1 MILIFINYDEK
12 LEKTANSVRNII
24 LELLLWNR
32 SKHNIHQYKTEIGTD
47 VWFKIK
53 ELYKYFE
60 FFGKQF
66 NLQSKH
72 LNF

>member
-32 SKHNIHQYKTEIGTD
+32 SKHNIH
-47 VWFKIK
+47 
-53 ELYKYFE
+53 
-60 FFGKQF
+60 
-66 NLQSKH
+66 
-72 LNF
+72 